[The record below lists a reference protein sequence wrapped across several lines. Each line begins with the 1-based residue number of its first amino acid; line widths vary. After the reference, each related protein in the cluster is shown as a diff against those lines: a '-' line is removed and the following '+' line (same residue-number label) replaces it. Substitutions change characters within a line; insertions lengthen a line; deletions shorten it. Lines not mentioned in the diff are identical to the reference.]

1 MGQQEENKLSGEAG
15 KSGGQTP
22 GSGGGKQGTGKQST
36 SAPRAERG
44 PGERAGEGAGKE
56 SQGVPGLATIEVPGE
71 APKKEQGKKSSSKGK
86 TAKQKK
92 KEKSVQEL
100 ADNLQV
106 LIKTGFDM
114 LSLRAGEL
122 WALSQEE
129 AENIASPLAR
139 ILERY
144 DLSAQA
150 SEYGDYIAL
159 AVALGLTI
167 APRVIMFQQ
176 EKRGVK
182 IGAAKSEYQ
191 GPDGKT
197 GGNNNRQNGP
207 APRGSNNVKELLPG
221 LA

>member
-1 MGQQEENKLSGEAG
+1 MGQQEENKLSGEVG

-22 GSGGGKQGTGKQST
+22 GSGGGKQGIGKQST

-44 PGERAGEGAGKE
+44 PGEGAGKE

-71 APKKEQGKKSSSKGK
+71 APKKKQGKKSSSKGK

-92 KEKSVQEL
+92 KEESVQEL

-139 ILERY
+139 ILERH

-176 EKRGVK
+176 EKRGVE

-197 GGNNNRQNGP
+197 GRNNNRQNGP